1 MAQDIVTTGSR
12 EVESTL
18 DKDKDGFVTFEVGNQ
33 LFGIPVL
40 KVQDILNG
48 NSQDTQTE
56 GAQLGA
62 LSGNR

>member
-1 MAQDIVTTGSR
+1 MESR
-12 EVESTL
+12 EVGSIL
-18 DKDKDGFVTFEVGNQ
+18 DEEKDDFVTFEVGNQ